1 MSREKKTTRR
11 TVIKQV
17 SAVGTGIFGVGKA
30 ASIASA
36 APRGPDEDDN
46 TDDPGGGGDANY
58 GEHSIARSAESN
70 FMDGSGVSYT
80 AAGSSYNILTNI
92 PEWDSSIGKY
102 RVNVL
107 TTSVACTGYELENG
121 STGHERLYRG
131 QHRLIVNHDYSN
143 QISTQAYDDAEWG
156 ISTISDHQTGSS
168 PGNEIADSV
177 YTLLSGFGDF
187 IPTYY
192 EAIDLYNRLNQAYID
207 GEIDKTWLAE
217 STGQS
222 RMGHIV
228 TYRHVYPPREV
239 LGTDSV
245 SVSVRNKLHN
255 SIYEPETDWTGNRE
269 PTDVYD
275 HTHEYDLYVPY
286 APADSSVS
294 KRN

>member
-107 TTSVACTGYELENG
+107 TTSSVACTGYELENG

-143 QISTQAYDDAEWG
+143 QISTQAYDDAEW
-156 ISTISDHQTGSS
+156 
-168 PGNEIADSV
+168 
-177 YTLLSGFGDF
+177 
-187 IPTYY
+187 
-192 EAIDLYNRLNQAYID
+192 
-207 GEIDKTWLAE
+207 E
-217 STGQS
+217 SQQ
-222 RMGHIV
+222 
-228 TYRHVYPPREV
+228 
-239 LGTDSV
+239 
-245 SVSVRNKLHN
+245 
-255 SIYEPETDWTGNRE
+255 
-269 PTDVYD
+269 
-275 HTHEYDLYVPY
+275 
-286 APADSSVS
+286 
-294 KRN
+294 